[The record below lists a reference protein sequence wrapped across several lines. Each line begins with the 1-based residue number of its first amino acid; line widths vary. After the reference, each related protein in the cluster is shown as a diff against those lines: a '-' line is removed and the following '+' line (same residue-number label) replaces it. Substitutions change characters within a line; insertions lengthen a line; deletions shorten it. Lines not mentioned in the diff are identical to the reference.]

1 MGGIQLYITFIII
14 SFLLLIPVGV
24 CLYFYLLR
32 IADFWKLQRKIKKV
46 KMVAALIAFLA
57 IIWSVNLFG
66 FGALIVLHLAAA
78 ALLME
83 IINLVFAELHK
94 HRVIKIDLWNKLYR
108 CGLVPVI
115 ITVLILG
122 YGYFNMGNVIET
134 DYTIHTEKAIRPQG
148 YKIALI
154 ADLHFG
160 TTINEENLKKYCNEI
175 ESKKPDLVVLCGDI
189 VDEKTTRVQME
200 NAIKILGSIKS
211 TYGTFYVYGNHDKST
226 YTSKPNFSEQQLK
239 NQLVTNGIHV
249 FEDEVYN
256 INHDL
261 TIIGRKDKGFS
272 SGIKR
277 KTSEELLKN
286 ADTNNFLLLLDHQP
300 SELKENSSAGIDLQ
314 LSGHTHGGQIWPVG
328 LISDK
333 LGFGQINYGYKNIGT
348 YQIIVTSGIG
358 GWGYPIRTGHHSEYV
373 VVDVKR

>member
-24 CLYFYLLR
+24 YLYFYLLR
-32 IADFWKLQRKIKKV
+32 IADFWKLERKIKKV
-46 KMVAALIAFLA
+46 KMVAALIAILA
-57 IIWSVNLFG
+57 IICSVNLFG
-66 FGALIVLHLAAA
+66 FGALVVLHMTGA
-78 ALLME
+78 ALCME
-83 IINLVFAELHK
+83 ILNLIFASLHK
-94 HRVIKIDLWNKLYR
+94 HRIIKIGLWNKIFC
-108 CGLVPVI
+108 CGAVPVI
-115 ITVLILG
+115 ITALILG

-134 DYTIHTEKAIRPQG
+134 DYTIHTEKAVPEKG
-148 YKIALI
+148 YRIALI

-160 TTINEENLKKYCNEI
+160 TTMNEEKLKKYCNEI
-175 ESKKPDLVVLCGDI
+175 QSKKPDLVVLCGDI
-189 VDEKTTRVQME
+189 VDEKTTRIQME
-200 NAIKILGSIKS
+200 NAAKILGSIKS

-239 NQLVTNGIHV
+239 NQLVSNRIHV
-249 FEDEVYN
+249 LEDEIYN
-256 INHDL
+256 VNDNF

-300 SELKENSSAGIDLQ
+300 SELQENSRAGMDLQ

-333 LGFGQINYGYKNIGT
+333 LGFGQMNYGYKKIGR

-373 VVDVKR
+373 VVDVRR

>member
-1 MGGIQLYITFIII
+1 MYITFIII

-24 CLYFYLLR
+24 YLYFYLLR
-32 IADFWKLQRKIKKV
+32 IADFWKLKLKIKKV
-46 KMVAALIAFLA
+46 KMLAALIAIMA
-57 IIWSVNLFG
+57 VVWSVNLFG
-66 FGALIVLHLAAA
+66 FGALIVLHLAGA
-78 ALLME
+78 ALLLD
-83 IINLVFAELHK
+83 IINLVFAALHK
-94 HRVIKIDLWNKLYR
+94 HRVIKIDLWNKIFR
-108 CGLVPVI
+108 CGLAPVI

-148 YKIALI
+148 YRIALI

-160 TTINEENLKKYCNEI
+160 TTMNEDKLRKYCNEI

-189 VDEKTTRVQME
+189 VDENTTRVQME
-200 NAIKILGSIKS
+200 NAAKILGSIKS

-239 NQLVTNGIHV
+239 NKLVSNGIRV
-249 FEDEVYN
+249 FEDEIYN

-261 TIIGRKDKGFS
+261 TIIGKKDKGFS

-300 SELKENSSAGIDLQ
+300 SELKENSAAGIDLQ

-333 LGFGQINYGYKNIGT
+333 LGFGQMNYGYKSIGK

-373 VVDVKR
+373 TVDVRR

>member
-1 MGGIQLYITFIII
+1 MYITFIII
-14 SFLLLIPVGV
+14 SFLMLIPVGV
-24 CLYFYLLR
+24 YLYFYLLR
-32 IADFWKLQRKIKKV
+32 IADFWKLKLKIKKV
-46 KMVAALIAFLA
+46 KMLAALIAIMA
-57 IIWSVNLFG
+57 VVWSVNLFG

-78 ALLME
+78 ALLLD
-83 IINLVFAELHK
+83 IINLVFAALHK
-94 HRVIKIDLWNKLYR
+94 HRVIKIDLWNKIFR
-108 CGLVPVI
+108 CGLAPVI

-148 YKIALI
+148 YRIALI

-160 TTINEENLKKYCNEI
+160 TTMNEDKLRKYCNEI

-189 VDEKTTRVQME
+189 VDENTTRVQME
-200 NAIKILGSIKS
+200 NAAKILGSIKS

-239 NQLVTNGIHV
+239 NKLVSNRIRV
-249 FEDEVYN
+249 FEDEIYN

-300 SELKENSSAGIDLQ
+300 SELKENSAAGIDLQ

-333 LGFGQINYGYKNIGT
+333 LGFGQMNYGYKSIGK

-373 VVDVKR
+373 TVDVRR